1 MKVQPLTSLLLCL
14 SFALLFLS
22 PLLAEEPIRHSI
34 LYLYKSDFGETKEDN
49 DGVNLWAFPLYQLGF
64 SVVTYDTL
72 GDKVPDEKFMEPF
85 HGILAPAGSWE
96 TSLVW
101 AKWLKSQMEN
111 GRKVLIM
118 APLGP
123 GDPDEDEDTA
133 PYHILND
140 EKLNLVYSTLGFTLD
155 STFAIE
161 EGEGGVNLIRWKHKA
176 QGWFGY
182 DKDLVQ
188 GDTPYYLKWTPTTK
202 DVESLLTLCWDGI
215 DNTDSVAVG
224 FTPRGGLAIEEYIK
238 FADFKADVTRWRID
252 PVRFLGKAFRV
263 GDLPRPECNVIC
275 GNRTLLCHFGGGGS
289 RRKGEDDR
297 TYGQA
302 LLEDVLAGPSRPKFP
317 IMLTNFPKAKVS
329 SLKTTFATTNGYE
342 DVLATAHNVR
352 LTGSKFS
359 RFADPDPD
367 FSPDESGV
375 LIFPTAS
382 VPIEEYFEKALASP
396 FAKYFGD
403 HEKKLMLLPTQRP
416 EPLNLHIPYD
426 LAETKS
432 SRALLLRLLQWAD
445 SLEMTPIYLDEYLQ
459 MARAGRY
466 AEIGRTDDGGFFVEQ
481 DGKLPALRFDRNQG
495 YPDLQR
501 SKGIIGYRR
510 IGDSL
515 YVYLN
520 EAKRQKV
527 YLSSQRPKE
536 FSLARANRPIRDLRR
551 EGFRWLF
558 TTRGP
563 MAAKLDFQG
572 LNANDS
578 YVAELFEVKTQ
589 KIMDELSFRTND
601 LGEGSLLIEYPG
613 WARVEFWS
621 TTDEAYWLIKAK
633 RFFWRT
639 GTLPLFVIL
648 AVFIFLF
655 VLWKLAKLITG

>member
-1 MKVQPLTSLLLCL
+1 MRVLSIKRPLFSLLL
-14 SFALLFLS
+14 LFLLLS
-22 PLLAEEPIRHSI
+22 PILAEDAIRHSI
-34 LYLYKSDFGETKEDN
+34 LYLYKSDFGEKADDN
-49 DGVNLWAFPLYQLGF
+49 DGINLWAFPLYQLGF

-72 GDKVPDEKFMEPF
+72 GDKVPTEKFMEPF

-96 TSLVW
+96 TSLLW
-101 AKWLKSQMEN
+101 ARWLKGQMEK
-111 GRKVLIM
+111 GRKVLVM

-123 GDPDEDEDTA
+123 GDPDEDKDDA
-133 PYHILND
+133 PYHILKD
-140 EKLNLVYSTLGFTLD
+140 AELNLVYSTLGFALD
-155 STFAIE
+155 SSLSLE
-161 EGEGGVNLIRWKHKA
+161 EGEGGTNLVRWKHKA
-176 QGWFGY
+176 EGWFGY

-188 GDTPYYLKWTPTTK
+188 GDTPYYLKWTPTTD
-202 DVESLLTLCWDGI
+202 DVESLLTLSWEGI
-215 DNTDSVAVG
+215 DNTSSVVVG

-238 FADFKADVTRWRID
+238 YADFKSDVTRWRVD
-252 PVRFLGKAFRV
+252 PVRFLGKAFGV

-302 LLEDVLAGPSRPKFP
+302 LVDDVLSGPKAPKFP
-317 IMLTNFPKAKVS
+317 IMLTNFPKEKVS
-329 SLKTTFATTNGYE
+329 SLKTSFATTNGYD
-342 DVLATAHNVR
+342 DVLAKAHNVR
-352 LTGSKFS
+352 LTKSKFS
-359 RFADPDPD
+359 RFADPEPD

-382 VPIEEYFEKALASP
+382 VPIEEYMEKAIATP
-396 FAKYFGD
+396 FQRYFGD

-426 LAETKS
+426 LAETKTS
-432 SRALLLRLLQWAD
+432 GALVQKLLQWAD
-445 SLEMTPIYLDEYLQ
+445 ELEMTPIYLDEYLQ

-466 AEIGRTDDGGFFVEQ
+466 AKIGRTDDGGFFVEQ
-481 DGKLPALRFDRNQG
+481 DSALPALRFDRNQG
-495 YPDLQR
+495 YPDLKR
-501 SKGIIGYRR
+501 CKGVIGYRR
-510 IGDSL
+510 IEDSL

-520 EAKRQKV
+520 EEKRQEV
-527 YLSSQRPKE
+527 YLTAERPKQ
-536 FSLARANRPIRDLRR
+536 FSLLRANRPIRDLRR

-578 YVAELFEVKTQ
+578 YVAELFERKTQ
-589 KIMDELSFRTND
+589 RIMDELSFRTND
-601 LGEGSLLIEYPG
+601 LGQGSLLIEYPG

-633 RFFWRT
+633 RFFWQT
-639 GTLPLFVIL
+639 GTLPYFIIL
-648 AVFIFLF
+648 AVIVFCL
-655 VLWKLAKLITG
+655 VLWKIAKVITG